1 MKLLL
6 LFLLLITETYLY
18 SLVEIRLFI
27 DEMLFMFFVVI
38 LVVVII
44 TVNVVVVALLLV
56 IDHIIFTY
64 DQWKGIFHGRS
75 SSREGCDPAKLTF
88 NQRLSS
94 NKGCLLLKV
103 IFH

>member
-1 MKLLL
+1 MALHVVVDHIYIYLWSIHVILMLLKAA
-6 LFLLLITETYLY
+6 
-18 SLVEIRLFI
+18 
-27 DEMLFMFFVVI
+27 D
-38 LVVVII
+38 LVVVVFVVLV
-44 TVNVVVVALLLV
+44 VNVVVVALLLV

-75 SSREGCDPAKLTF
+75 SSRECCDPAKLTF